1 MDKYLQPVDDVIQ
14 SKLILA
20 ITGGNVCSEE
30 ERELLSL
37 LCRYGGLGILILI
50 KILPKNL
57 KTR

>member
-30 ERELLSL
+30 EREL
-37 LCRYGGLGILILI
+37 
-50 KILPKNL
+50 
-57 KTR
+57 